1 MNCRG
6 ATSASVSPSRVKSQ
20 SGNFFRVNVGRPA
33 VTAKAAKRP
42 AIFLQSL
49 ACLSTMIRGDSSL
62 IIVSRD
68 ADTGC
73 HPSSVLFHD
82 IHGISRIRD
91 FEISREFWNW
101 KWEWEVEGK
110 IGLGWVGLAM
120 LLSMISMFGWF
131 SF

>member
-6 ATSASVSPSRVKSQ
+6 AASASVSPSRVKSQ

-82 IHGISRIRD
+82 IGGSRG
-91 FEISREFWNW
+91 FEILKFRANFGIGNENERWRER
-101 KWEWEVEGK
+101 
-110 IGLGWVGLAM
+110 LGWVGLAM
-120 LLSMISMFGWF
+120 LLSMISMFG
-131 SF
+131 